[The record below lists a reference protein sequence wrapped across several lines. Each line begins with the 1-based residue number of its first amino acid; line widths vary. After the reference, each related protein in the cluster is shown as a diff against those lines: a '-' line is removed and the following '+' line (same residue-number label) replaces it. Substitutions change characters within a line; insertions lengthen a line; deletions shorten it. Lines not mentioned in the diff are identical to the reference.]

1 MIRVLAEAE
10 AGKKWKQWR
19 QKGVLKGILRHGGHG
34 RWWQVHEGVAGE
46 QQSFHREWHPSV
58 TFTEKCLKRSEAKKS
73 KNVNQKKPED
83 PREQQ
88 EGPGG
93 SSGARRG
100 AGARVLGQQLVC
112 RKWFIF
118 PSP

>member
-10 AGKKWKQWR
+10 AGRKSKAVET
-19 QKGVLKGILRHGGHG
+19 KGVLKGILRHGGEG
-34 RWWQVHEGVAGE
+34 RWCEEREGEAGE
-46 QQSFHREWHPSV
+46 QQSFHREWHSSV
-58 TFTEKCLKRSEAKKS
+58 TFTEKCLKRSEMKKS
-73 KNVNQKKPED
+73 KNLNQKKPED

-88 EGPGG
+88 GGPGG
-93 SSGARRG
+93 SSGGRRG
-100 AGARVLGQQLVC
+100 AGARILGQQLVC

>member
-10 AGKKWKQWR
+10 AGKKWRQWR
-19 QKGVLKGILRHGGHG
+19 QKGVLKGLFRHGWDG

-46 QQSFHREWHPSV
+46 QQRFHSEWHPSV
-58 TFTEKCLKRSEAKKS
+58 TFTEKCLKRSEMKKS
-73 KNVNQKKPED
+73 KNLGQKKPED

-88 EGPGG
+88 GGPGG
-93 SSGARRG
+93 SSGGRRG
-100 AGARVLGQQLVC
+100 AGARILGQQHVC
-112 RKWFIF
+112 RKRLIF